1 VLRRERKRCE
11 ATGRQM
17 YRVYFWSERSSVLY
31 RESWAF
37 VAE

>member
-1 VLRRERKRCE
+1 MLRRERKRGE
-11 ATGRQM
+11 ATGRQT
-17 YRVYFWSERSSVLY
+17 YTVYFWSERSSGLY